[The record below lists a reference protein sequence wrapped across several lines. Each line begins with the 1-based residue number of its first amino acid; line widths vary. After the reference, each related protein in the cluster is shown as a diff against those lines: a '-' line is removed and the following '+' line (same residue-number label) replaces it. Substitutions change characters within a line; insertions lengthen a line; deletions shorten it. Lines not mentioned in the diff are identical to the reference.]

1 MKVIG
6 VIPARYGSTR
16 MPAKPLADIL
26 GKTMVQRV
34 YEIAQ
39 RAKLLDSVIVA
50 TDDER
55 VAVVVKAFGGQVA
68 LTNPAHASGT
78 DRAAE
83 VAASSGAAIVVN
95 VQGDE
100 PLLDPAMIDECVAAL
115 ESASREDVA
124 VGVST
129 LIKKLNNEEAYYN
142 TGAVKVVRDVRGR
155 ALYFSR
161 SLIPHPHNRT
171 EAFEV
176 FEHIGLYAY
185 TKKCLMTLSR
195 LPPSPLEQLEGLEQ
209 LRALENGIPI
219 QAVETK
225 FQGELVSV
233 DTLEDLERVRAILA
247 NGTKK

>member
-6 VIPARYGSTR
+6 VIPARYASTR
-16 MPAKPLADIL
+16 LPAKPLADIL

-39 RAKLLDSVIVA
+39 KATLLDSVVVA

-55 VAVVVKAFGGQVA
+55 VASVVRGFGGQVA

-83 VAASSGAAIVVN
+83 IAASSDAAIVVN

-100 PLLDPAMIDECVAAL
+100 PLLDPEMIDECVRGLQSAL
-115 ESASREDVA
+115 LEDDK
-124 VGVST
+124 VGLST
-129 LIKKLNNEEAYYN
+129 VIKRIGEGAYN
-142 TGAVKVVRDVRGR
+142 DTSVVKVVRDARGR

-161 SLIPHPHNRT
+161 SLIPYPRHRT
-171 EAFEV
+171 ATFEV

-185 TKKCLMTLSR
+185 TRNCLMRLAQ
-195 LPPSPLEQLEGLEQ
+195 LPPTSLEQIEGLEQ
-209 LRALENGIPI
+209 LRALENGILI

-225 FQGELVSV
+225 YQGELLSV
-233 DTLEDLERVRAILA
+233 DTPEDLERVRAILS
-247 NGTKK
+247 NGVWR

>member
-16 MPAKPLADIL
+16 LPAKPLADIL

-39 RAKLLDSVIVA
+39 RAKLLDSVVVA

-55 VAVVVKAFGGQVA
+55 VASVVRGFGGLVA
-68 LTNPAHASGT
+68 LTSPTHASGT

-83 VAASSGAAIVVN
+83 VAASSDAAIVVN

-100 PLLDPAMIDECVAAL
+100 PLLDPEMIDECVRGL
-115 ESASREDVA
+115 QGTLLQDDKVGLSTVIKRIGEDA
-124 VGVST
+124 Y
-129 LIKKLNNEEAYYN
+129 NNSSV
-142 TGAVKVVRDVRGR
+142 VKVVRDARGR

-161 SLIPHPHNRT
+161 SLIPYPRNRT
-171 EAFEV
+171 DAFEV

-185 TKKCLMTLSR
+185 TKSCLMTLAQR
-195 LPPSPLEQLEGLEQ
+195 PPASLEQIEGLEQ
-209 LRALENGIPI
+209 LRALENGILI

-225 FQGELVSV
+225 CRGELVSV
-233 DTLEDLERVRAILA
+233 DTPEDLERVRAILS
-247 NGTKK
+247 NGAKR

>member
-1 MKVIG
+1 MIG

-16 MPAKPLADIL
+16 LPAKPLADIL
-26 GKTMVQRV
+26 GRPMVQRV

-39 RAKLLDSVIVA
+39 KARLLDSIVVA

-55 VAVVVKAFGGQVA
+55 VASVVRGFGGQVA

-83 VAASSGAAIVVN
+83 IAASSDAAIVVN

-100 PLLDPAMIDECVAAL
+100 PLLDPEMIDECIRGLQDAL
-115 ESASREDVA
+115 LQDDK
-124 VGVST
+124 VGLST
-129 LIKKLNNEEAYYN
+129 VIKRIGEEAYN
-142 TGAVKVVRDVRGR
+142 DNSVVKVVRDARGR

-161 SLIPHPHNRT
+161 SLIPYPRNRT

-185 TKKCLMTLSR
+185 TKSCLMRLAQ
-195 LPPSPLEQLEGLEQ
+195 LPPASLEQIEGLEQ
-209 LRALENGIPI
+209 LRALENGILI
-219 QAVETK
+219 QTVETK
-225 FQGELVSV
+225 YRGELVSV
-233 DTLEDLERVRAILA
+233 DTPEDLERVRTIIAS
-247 NGTKK
+247 GVTR

>member
-16 MPAKPLADIL
+16 LPAKPLVDIL
-26 GKTMVQRV
+26 GRPMVQRV

-39 RAKLLDSVIVA
+39 KARLLDSIVVA

-55 VAVVVKAFGGQVA
+55 VASVVRGFGGQVA

-83 VAASSGAAIVVN
+83 IAASSDAAIVVN

-100 PLLDPAMIDECVAAL
+100 PLLDPEMIDECIRGLQDAL
-115 ESASREDVA
+115 LHDDK
-124 VGVST
+124 VGLST
-129 LIKKLNNEEAYYN
+129 VIKRIGEEAYN
-142 TGAVKVVRDVRGR
+142 NNSVVKVVRDARGR

-161 SLIPHPHNRT
+161 SLIPYPRNRT

-185 TKKCLMTLSR
+185 TKSCLMRLAQ
-195 LPPSPLEQLEGLEQ
+195 LPPASLEQVEGLEQ
-209 LRALENGIPI
+209 LRALENGILI
-219 QAVETK
+219 QTVETK
-225 FQGELVSV
+225 YRGELVSV
-233 DTLEDLERVRAILA
+233 DTPEDLERVRTIIAS
-247 NGTKK
+247 GVTR